1 MPRKRNPLLSVSGR
15 TNRSVQRSKG
25 PKVQQ
30 VVKCLVPNRNE
41 SPSDECV
48 SVLIIQIFS
57 VKNTRSWSSLCFTT
71 TVYWEDAPAH
81 RNISSNTE
89 RKTPPTLT
97 PPTTHTQAQLTHAN
111 PLRDSSLYW
120 EQAKISMWSWW
131 NSDDLNFLPHSCLDL
146 ELHLNFDL
154 EVSGG

>member
-1 MPRKRNPLLSVSGR
+1 MPRKRKETAFEWQWKNQSIRPK
-15 TNRSVQRSKG
+15 VQRSRSR
-25 PKVQQ
+25 Q
-30 VVKCLVPNRNE
+30 VVKFLVPNRNE

-48 SVLIIQIFS
+48 NVLIIQIFS
-57 VKNTRSWSSLCFTT
+57 VKNTRSWRSLCFTT
-71 TVYWEDAPAH
+71 TVYWEEAPAH

-97 PPTTHTQAQLTHAN
+97 PPTTHTQAQLTHVN
-111 PLRDSSLYW
+111 PLRDSPLST
-120 EQAKISMWSWW
+120 ENKQKFPWW
-131 NSDDLNFLPHSCLDL
+131 NSVDLHFLPDSRLDL